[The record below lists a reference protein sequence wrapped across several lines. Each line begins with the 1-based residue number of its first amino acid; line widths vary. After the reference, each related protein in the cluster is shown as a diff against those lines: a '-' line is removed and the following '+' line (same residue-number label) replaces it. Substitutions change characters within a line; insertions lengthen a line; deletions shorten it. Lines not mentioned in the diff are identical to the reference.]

1 METMENHGM
10 DAEFNF
16 ESALEDYLSTDFGDL
31 EEGTIVKGEIVRV
44 DDDNVLVDVNFKSE
58 GQIPTAEFRDAE
70 GNLVVKVG
78 DRVDVFVA
86 RKNEQE
92 GTITLSF
99 EKAKRMQLFDQ
110 LEDVQEKNGVIKG
123 RIMRRIK
130 GGYTVDLGGV
140 EAFLPGS
147 HVDLRPVPDMD
158 ALVNQ
163 EYEFRVLKINRRRSN
178 VIVSRR
184 VLLEEER
191 DSKRQDLLQ
200 TLAEGQVVT
209 GKAKNITE
217 YGVFVDLG
225 GLDGLLHITDMSW
238 KRIRHPRE
246 MVTLGQDLE
255 LKVLSFDKDN
265 QKVSLGLKQLVPD
278 PWQDITA
285 RFPEASRHNGKVTNL
300 VDYGAFVELEPGVE
314 GLVHISEMSWTRKL
328 RHPSQMVRQ
337 GDEVEVV
344 ILGVDPEKKRI
355 SLGMKQIK
363 PNPWELV
370 GEKYPEGTI
379 LEGVIKNITEFGM
392 FIGIEDG
399 IDGLIHVSD
408 ISWTKKIR
416 HPNELFKV
424 GDTVQAKVLTV
435 DQESEKFTLGIKQ
448 LTEDPWTNVP
458 TAYPVGGLVK
468 GIITNI
474 TDFGLF
480 VEVEEGIEGLVHV
493 SELSNKKVKTPAE
506 LYKEGEEI
514 QAKIIHVSA
523 EDRRLGLSIKQLKDE
538 EERKKPREYSRSGP
552 EAGQSLGDLLMV
564 PGFFFPGE
572 DTGKRFVRLP
582 AKQMRP
588 RSSFPRVGLGEK
600 TVPAPF
606 PQISSII
613 RSSGTSYSTSAW
625 FRLRVSRDSRLPLL
639 LSTHSRAMTLFRYT
653 RSPSRTK
660 VSSSLLMCHDNAS
673 SASSRSSPHRC
684 VSVVQTRSWNVVPV
698 GF

>member
-255 LKVLSFDKDN
+255 LKVLSFDKEN

-285 RFPEASRHNGKVTNL
+285 RFPEGSRHNGKVTNL

-458 TAYPVGGLVK
+458 TAYPVGGIVK

-523 EDRRLGLSIKQLKDE
+523 EDRRLGLSIKQLKDD

-552 EAGQSLGDLLMV
+552 EAGQSLGDLL
-564 PGFFFPGE
+564 
-572 DTGKRFVRLP
+572 
-582 AKQMRP
+582 KQKLEEP
-588 RSSFPRVGLGEK
+588 E
-600 TVPAPF
+600 TNPAPGL
-606 PQISSII
+606 PD
-613 RSSGTSYSTSAW
+613 STERKPGAPW
-625 FRLRVSRDSRLPLL
+625 C
-639 LSTHSRAMTLFRYT
+639 RA
-653 RSPSRTK
+653 S
-660 VSSSLLMCHDNAS
+660 
-673 SASSRSSPHRC
+673 
-684 VSVVQTRSWNVVPV
+684 
-698 GF
+698 

>member
-1 METMENHGM
+1 METMENNNF
-10 DAEFNF
+10 DADISF
-16 ESALEDYLSTDFGDL
+16 EAALEDYLSSDFGDL
-31 EEGTIVKGEIVRV
+31 DEGSIVKGEVVRV
-44 DDDNVLVDVNFKSE
+44 SSDYVLVDVNFKSE
-58 GQIPTAEFRDAE
+58 GQISAAEFIGPD
-70 GNLVVKVG
+70 GTMTVKVG
-78 DRVDVFVA
+78 DKVDVFVV
-86 RKNEQE
+86 RKNEME

-110 LEDVQEKNGVIKG
+110 LEEVQEKESTIKG

-158 ALVNQ
+158 ALVN
-163 EYEFRVLKINRRRSN
+163 EEFEFRVLKINRRRSN

-191 DSKRQDLLQ
+191 DSKRSELLVN
-200 TLAEGQVVT
+200 LEEGQIVK

-238 KRIRHPRE
+238 KRIRHPKE
-246 MVTLGQDLE
+246 LVSLGQELE
-255 LKVLSFDKDN
+255 LKILSFDKEN
-265 QKVSLGLKQLVPD
+265 QKVSLGMKQLITD

-285 RFPEASRHNGKVTNL
+285 KFPEGARLSGKVTNL

-328 RHPSQMVRQ
+328 RHPSQMVRV

-344 ILGVDPEKKRI
+344 ILGVDEDKKRI
-355 SLGMKQIK
+355 SLGMKQVK
-363 PNPWELV
+363 PNPWEV
-370 GEKYPEGTI
+370 VAEKYPEGTV

-416 HPNELFKV
+416 HPNEMYNV

-435 DQESEKFTLGIKQ
+435 DQENEKFTLGVKQ
-448 LTEDPWTNVP
+448 LTEDPWTKVP
-458 TAYPVGGLVK
+458 TNYPVGAIIEGLV
-468 GIITNI
+468 TNI

-493 SELSNKKVKTPAE
+493 SEISQKKVKSPNE
-506 LYKEGEEI
+506 IFKEGVTI
-514 QAKIIHVSA
+514 QAKVIHVSA
-523 EDRRLGLSIKQLKDE
+523 EERRLGLSIKQLKDDE
-538 EERKKPREYSRSGP
+538 DRKKPREFRTGAS
-552 EAGQSLGDLLMV
+552 EAGQNLGDLLKQK
-564 PGFFFPGE
+564 FEE
-572 DTGKRFVRLP
+572 D
-582 AKQMRP
+582 AA
-588 RSSFPRVGLGEK
+588 E
-600 TVPAPF
+600 
-606 PQISSII
+606 
-613 RSSGTSYSTSAW
+613 
-625 FRLRVSRDSRLPLL
+625 
-639 LSTHSRAMTLFRYT
+639 
-653 RSPSRTK
+653 
-660 VSSSLLMCHDNAS
+660 
-673 SASSRSSPHRC
+673 
-684 VSVVQTRSWNVVPV
+684 
-698 GF
+698 